1 MQLNW
6 NMMQQVKNRLSVWV
20 QKRSE
25 WKHYLRVDLHH
36 LQQQL
41 VFYSTGS
48 IFYTR
53 ETEHLSESQRTAAVL
68 YTVRGPAIAVTL
80 NGIFGGWIAHNRCNS
95 SAGAESSKLRFTFQT
110 MIKCPVS
117 AVTIYVSCN
126 SSESYSC
133 SALSLRLLTLVWP
146 LPTFTHS
153 HTHKIAHP
161 FTQ

>member
-1 MQLNW
+1 MQLNR

-41 VFYSTGS
+41 FFYSTGS

-53 ETEHLSESQRTAAVL
+53 ETEHLSESQCTAAVL
-68 YTVRGPAIAVTL
+68 YTVRGPAIAATL

-95 SAGAESSKLRFTFQT
+95 SASAESSKLRFTFQT
-110 MIKCPVS
+110 MTKCPVS

-126 SSESYSC
+126 SSESCGC
-133 SALSLRLLTLVWP
+133 SALAPFTDTCLVPPHVHTL
-146 LPTFTHS
+146 S
-153 HTHKIAHP
+153 HTHTFH
-161 FTQ
+161 TVTL